1 MKVCKILFFFLC
13 LFSIFEASAKKTYDL
28 KWKLAPNEEVIYD
41 CNIRNIVDTTSA
53 PLVLNDSSILS
64 KELYTTLKEVAKLY
78 AKNIDNATWKLS
90 FVCDKP
96 GIIDMQLRKYDNTE
110 QGNGNFFKEL
120 KEAFLKNMPDSMS
133 KEDVEFKKF
142 LETGSCD
149 TTHMDDEMKRDVKR
163 FDEMYKLFEA
173 QKDSQGKP
181 QVALRGSVYENGE
194 ICSFWTKS
202 DQLNLLAIMA
212 QLPSQKVAVG
222 DSWSIQTKLINCDQS
237 VVCRE
242 AGKKNKVT
250 LEKVEVVD
258 GETIAVINYDI
269 VESFAGEYDFSG
281 IAFKNPFIGNDK
293 FIGIEAKV
301 SGKGYFSISKGRWN
315 KYASYISIT
324 KKNSTNSNTST
335 QVITFEK

>member
-1 MKVCKILFFFLC
+1 MC

-28 KWKLAPNEEVIYD
+28 KWKLAPNEEIIYN

-149 TTHMDDEMKRDVKR
+149 TPIWM
-163 FDEMYKLFEA
+163 
-173 QKDSQGKP
+173 
-181 QVALRGSVYENGE
+181 
-194 ICSFWTKS
+194 TK
-202 DQLNLLAIMA
+202 
-212 QLPSQKVAVG
+212 
-222 DSWSIQTKLINCDQS
+222 
-237 VVCRE
+237 
-242 AGKKNKVT
+242 
-250 LEKVEVVD
+250 
-258 GETIAVINYDI
+258 
-269 VESFAGEYDFSG
+269 
-281 IAFKNPFIGNDK
+281 
-293 FIGIEAKV
+293 
-301 SGKGYFSISKGRWN
+301 
-315 KYASYISIT
+315 
-324 KKNSTNSNTST
+324 
-335 QVITFEK
+335 